1 MDRSHYSKTTATAL
15 SLVTSMFIQLIYL
28 ILLTRAAES
37 NFTKNLIPS
46 DYNAMS
52 PPEPPEGQVYINL
65 TCNVKIFGF
74 DAFEEPSNYFQLQ
87 LQTDCRWTDNRL
99 NYNYY
104 FEKGINPFIP
114 RNEQKC
120 FWTPYLMFEP
130 LKDGMMYDDPL
141 HYPWLMVDSKNRESI
156 LRTKYSFKVYCEM
169 ELHKYPM
176 DTQICQLRFRPFQPE
191 EYNITINPIW
201 GNLTDS
207 AGEPFLDYEVFSFL
221 LTTVKPSLIQKP
233 KPFFVI
239 DFVFARRLSP
249 KIVTLYVPSFLIVA
263 ASFVSF
269 WIEPAATP
277 ARVALLIT
285 NILSLIQLL
294 LFARKELPPVSTVT
308 GMDVW
313 FFFCLIFICA
323 VIAEFVFAYTA
334 YLTGRKRKERLEQR
348 KNQDKESCVEP
359 TKQVS
364 PIAWTLVSEKRTSTS
379 VNNTFKLVRDKSK
392 DEWTRKY
399 MNRRILSR
407 SAAAVTTRIKE
418 WIRQEQMDQISKI
431 TFPLMLFL
439 FTLLYF
445 ISYLS

>member
-1 MDRSHYSKTTATAL
+1 MRRSHDSKTTAIVL
-15 SLVTSMFIQLIYL
+15 SLVTSVFIQLIYL
-28 ILLTRAAES
+28 ILLTQAADS
-37 NFTKNLIPS
+37 DFTKNLIPEG
-46 DYNAMS
+46 YNALS
-52 PPEPPEGQVYINL
+52 PPEPPEKEPNISL
-65 TCNVKIFGF
+65 TCHVKIFGF
-74 DAFEEPSNYFQLQ
+74 DAFEESSNFFQLQ
-87 LQTDCRWTDNRL
+87 LQTDCRWTDNRI

-104 FEKGINPFIP
+104 VEKGINPFIP
-114 RNEQKC
+114 RSEQKQ

-130 LKDGMMYDDPL
+130 IKDGKMYDSPL
-141 HYPWLMVDSKNRESI
+141 NYPWLMVNPRDRQTI
-156 LRTKYSFKVYCEM
+156 LWTKYSFKVYCVI

-191 EYNITINPIW
+191 EFNITINPIW

-207 AGEPFLDYEVFSFL
+207 DGNPFLDYEVFSFR
-221 LTTVKPSLIQKP
+221 LTTVKPSLLLRTR
-233 KPFFVI
+233 PFLAI
-239 DFVFARRLSP
+239 DFVFERRLSP
-249 KIVTLYVPSFLIVA
+249 KIVTLYVPSFIIVA

-334 YLTGRKRKERLEQR
+334 YLTGRKRKERQEQR
-348 KNQDKESCVEP
+348 KNQDKESCVET

-364 PIAWTLVSEKRTSTS
+364 PIAWTLVSEKRTSS
-379 VNNTFKLVRDKSK
+379 VNNTFKLVRNKSG
-392 DEWTRKY
+392 DEWRGKY
-399 MNRRILSR
+399 VNHRTLAK
-407 SAAAVTTRIKE
+407 SAAAVTSRIKE